1 MATSSFPTGPD
12 RERRGPPTLR
22 APAGHGRPAPGPTP
36 TPTTTTS
43 TTVRQRQP
51 ERWDRSSH
59 PAADQG
65 RRGSWWAR
73 LRDGFLRLYGPAP
86 REPFHRVGH
95 DSAARVLATMVAA
108 LGLAALINADA
119 MVERAERKPFGDAR
133 DRSLAIWHPVQDV
146 AHVLQ
151 LHRLRDLGDAIAGD
165 DDQGAASPE
174 PAAPTSPTATLPTRP
189 ELRTPTAE
197 APLRVWVGGDSM
209 MRDLSVSIE
218 RLAAA
223 DPLLDVTTHYEISS
237 GLTRPDYYD
246 WPAALAADMQQTG
259 AEVVILMLGANDGQ
273 GLQAA
278 DGTIYQRVSD
288 PGWQAEYAR
297 RVAALMDQLRADG
310 RLVFWVSQPPMRDGD
325 FQSRMAIINGITQEA
340 ASSRPWVER
349 VDTALL
355 LGDANGAFVD
365 RRTGAD
371 GSTQDLRQG
380 DGIHLARDGAD
391 LLGAHLLGLVDEELG
406 STEPPG

>member
-1 MATSSFPTGPD
+1 MATSSRPAGPD
-12 RERRGPPTLR
+12 RERRGPPTVR
-22 APAGHGRPAPGPTP
+22 APAGHGRPAPGPTEP
-36 TPTTTTS
+36 
-43 TTVRQRQP
+43 RRRQP
-51 ERWDRSSH
+51 ERWDRSSDP
-59 PAADQG
+59 PAD
-65 RRGSWWAR
+65 RRPSGSWWAAV
-73 LRDGFLRLYGPAP
+73 LDGFRRLYGPAP
-86 REPFHRVGH
+86 REPSRRVGH

-119 MVERAERKPFGDAR
+119 MVERAERKPFGDDR

-146 AHVLQ
+146 SHVLQ
-151 LHRLRDLGDAIAGD
+151 LHRLRELGDLIAGD
-165 DDQGAASPE
+165 DGSG
-174 PAAPTSPTATLPTRP
+174 TATPDPTEPTTPTVTVPTRP

-218 RLAAA
+218 RQAAG

-246 WPAALAADMQQTG
+246 WPAALAADREQTG

-278 DGTIYQRVSD
+278 DGTIYQRVSE

-310 RLVFWVSQPPMRDGD
+310 RLVLWVSQPPMRDGD
-325 FQSRMAIINGITQEA
+325 FQARMAIINEITRDA
-340 ASSRPWVER
+340 ASTRPWVER
-349 VDTALL
+349 VDTAPV
-355 LGDANGAFVD
+355 LGDPSGAFVD
-365 RRTGAD
+365 RRSTLD
-371 GSTQDLRQG
+371 GSIQDLRQG

-391 LLGAHLLGLVDEELG
+391 LLGAHLLGLVAEELG
-406 STEPPG
+406 TAPG